1 LAWAKGQCMELLKDN
16 IAMVD
21 NKVLSEVVDLSL

>member
-1 LAWAKGQCMELLKDN
+1 MELLKDN